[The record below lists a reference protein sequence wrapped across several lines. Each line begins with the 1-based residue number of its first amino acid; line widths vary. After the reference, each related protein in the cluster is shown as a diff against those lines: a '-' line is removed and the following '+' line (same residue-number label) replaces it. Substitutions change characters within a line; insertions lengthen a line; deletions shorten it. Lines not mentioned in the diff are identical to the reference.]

1 MCLRRSGHSV
11 FKTGV
16 AILNG
21 HGFILS
27 FLLVGC
33 LFWFPARL
41 HAEQVAVIVAKESV
55 LNHLSK
61 AEIRG
66 IYLGEIRFMEGM
78 PIKPLQYPEGKV
90 KDAFLFGVV
99 GFSSKDY
106 KLYWVKKIFQDG
118 LTPPMVKTD
127 PSEII
132 NSISQDQWGIGYI
145 PKEMANGMT
154 GVQIIYS
161 TEKVQH

>member
-1 MCLRRSGHSV
+1 MCWRRSGLSV
-11 FKTGV
+11 FKTSV
-16 AILNG
+16 AILSG
-21 HGFILS
+21 RGFILS

-41 HAEQVAVIVAKESV
+41 HAEQISVIVAKESV
-55 LNHLSK
+55 LSHLSK

-78 PIKPLQYPEGKV
+78 PIRPLQYPEGNI
-90 KDAFLFGVV
+90 KDAFLSGVV
-99 GFSSKDY
+99 GLSSKDY

-118 LTPPMVKTD
+118 LTPPMVKAD

-132 NSISQDQWGIGYI
+132 NLIGQDQWGIGYI
-145 PKEMANGMT
+145 PKEMADEMT
-154 GVQIIYS
+154 RVQIIYS
-161 TEKVQH
+161 TERVRH